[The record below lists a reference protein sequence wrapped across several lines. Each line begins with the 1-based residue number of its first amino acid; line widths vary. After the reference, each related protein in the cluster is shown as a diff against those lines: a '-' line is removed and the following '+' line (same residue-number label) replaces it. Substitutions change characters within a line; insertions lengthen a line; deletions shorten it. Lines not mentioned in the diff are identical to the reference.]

1 MTNVSIFKKY
11 LLNRYREREVTSFYE
26 FVHLYKVSKSIAK
39 RVLENDL
46 GFKFQKSIGE
56 SFVLNFNIEPL
67 NKTTFASR
75 ILWEQLRIACEVDT
89 CFNTFENSLFKIP
102 PYIRKLILNLSYQEP
117 LLNLQTN
124 LNTKALIKINKE
136 ITDIMN
142 KYKRFKRF
150 KRIWSMLGYKTKDL
164 DIKEYLYYYF
174 HLNDIHVTFLKNQ
187 KFNLLFFEL
196 KKKFI
201 DPYNEKSQNEYV
213 IQTMNKFNSLLLDVY
228 TEAKTYDNGTN
239 RISDF
244 AIV

>member
-1 MTNVSIFKKY
+1 
-11 LLNRYREREVTSFYE
+11 
-26 FVHLYKVSKSIAK
+26 
-39 RVLENDL
+39 
-46 GFKFQKSIGE
+46 
-56 SFVLNFNIEPL
+56 
-67 NKTTFASR
+67 
-75 ILWEQLRIACEVDT
+75 
-89 CFNTFENSLFKIP
+89 
-102 PYIRKLILNLSYQEP
+102 
-117 LLNLQTN
+117 
-124 LNTKALIKINKE
+124 
-136 ITDIMN
+136 
-142 KYKRFKRF
+142 
-150 KRIWSMLGYKTKDL
+150 MLGYKTKDL